1 VWFYPVPSGS
11 VEIHIPCAVYL
22 TEFADLATN
31 YSLVKG
37 YKKALEYSL
46 AEELAPG
53 IRPLEPLIVRNAA
66 NARRAIRRTNVNV
79 PLLNT
84 GVQNV
89 RFNIYTGL

>member
-1 VWFYPVPSGS
+1 
-11 VEIHIPCAVYL
+11 VYL

-53 IRPLEPLIVRNAA
+53 IRPLDPLIVRNAA

-89 RFNIYTGL
+89 RFNIYSGL